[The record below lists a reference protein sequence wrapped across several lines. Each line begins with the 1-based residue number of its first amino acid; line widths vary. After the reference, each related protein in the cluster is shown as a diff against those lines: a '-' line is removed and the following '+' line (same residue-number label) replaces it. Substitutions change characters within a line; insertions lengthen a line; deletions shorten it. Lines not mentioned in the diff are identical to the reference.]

1 MKKLRSVG
9 EGITN
14 LNRNSALSKFV
25 FAVAVISLIMVV
37 YSFVSLI
44 SQDIIQ
50 NRLGFVIGI
59 IALVFAFIVS
69 INSIYKII
77 KNDENFELQ
86 LSLKEIYDLN
96 NQYEKKKYIDRE
108 IFQIFCVP
116 YPKNRF
122 FVGRE
127 DSLSQLESAFKEP
140 GHVRA
145 IIGPSG
151 VGTTQIAL
159 QYAYLQSKNYNLI
172 FWIRSNQRVTLE
184 EDYKILANKL
194 GLIAEGFENVKA
206 INEAVKSWLE
216 LNSSWLLIFDD
227 AQDTSYLDQYIP
239 KKIKGNIIITSCN
252 SDIPN
257 IANPQY
263 VDLFNSNEALD
274 FLIDRIGKIKLQDAE
289 NLINIIGRHPLS
301 LELAVAY
308 IKKTNISIKKYIS
321 YIKKRDVLTFNDPS
335 YTKSIAV
342 CLDISLKEIQKE
354 SAASIDILRLCSF
367 FASGK
372 VTKSM
377 LINGLKSLAEKSIL
391 ILLDI
396 KDENDIIL
404 NVELLESYS
413 LIQRINDGFII
424 HSLIQSAVR
433 DGLTKAE
440 KNRWIADAIK
450 LINELFGENNNLYHI
465 LPHALA
471 VSKCLEESN
480 KDLDVAAELINKIG
494 FYLFNKE
501 DLEGAKSAFEKAIMI
516 SENNQQTVISNLDL
530 VFYTLGEIQ
539 RDSGDT
545 VDAKRNF
552 EKSLKIS
559 EKTYGISSPIV
570 ARISQKLAMVLR
582 DSGDF
587 ENAKKYI
594 DRALEID
601 ISQQNENNSIYNK
614 EDIAYDYRVLGMI
627 LVDLG
632 DADGAKE
639 YLEKSQ
645 EIERKIRESSKFKNM
660 LQNNSKMFFDE
671 G

>member
-1 MKKLRSVG
+1 MKKLPTDG

-14 LNRNSALSKFV
+14 LNRNSAISKFV

-37 YSFVSLI
+37 YSFISLLN
-44 SQDIIQ
+44 QDIVQ
-50 NRLGFVIGI
+50 NRLGFVIAI

-69 INSIYKII
+69 IDSIYKII
-77 KNDENFELQ
+77 KNNENFDLQ
-86 LSLKEIYDLN
+86 LRLKEINDLS
-96 NQYEKKKYIDRE
+96 NQYGKKKYIERE
-108 IFQIFCVP
+108 KFPIFYVP

-127 DSLSQLESAFKEP
+127 ESLSQLESALKEP

-206 INEAVKSWLE
+206 INDAVRSWLE
-216 LNSSWLLIFDD
+216 SNSNWLLIFDD
-227 AQDTSYLDQYIP
+227 VQDTNYINNYIP
-239 KKIKGNIIITSCN
+239 KKIKGDIIITSCN

-274 FLIDRIGKIKLQDAE
+274 FLINRIGNIELREAE

-301 LELAVAY
+301 LELAAAY
-308 IKKTNISIKKYIS
+308 IKKTDTSIKNYIN
-321 YIKKRDVLTFNDPS
+321 YIKEREVLNFYNAI
-335 YTKSIAV
+335 YTKTIAI
-342 CLDISLKEIQKE
+342 CLDISFIEIQKE
-354 SAASIDILRLCSF
+354 TASSMDILRLCSF
-367 FASGK
+367 LASEK
-372 VTKSM
+372 VTELM
-377 LINGLKSLAEKSIL
+377 LINGLKSLTEKSVL
-391 ILLDI
+391 ILFGI
-396 KDENDIIL
+396 KDEHEVIL
-404 NVELLESYS
+404 NIELLESYS
-413 LIQRINDGFII
+413 LIQQVNDGFII

-440 KNRWIADAIK
+440 KDRWIADAIK
-450 LINELFGENNNLYHI
+450 LINELFGENDNLYHI

-471 VSKCLEESN
+471 VSRFSEESN
-480 KDLDVAAELINKIG
+480 KDLDVAAELLNKIG
-494 FYLFNKE
+494 FCLFNKG
-501 DLEGAKSAFEKAIMI
+501 DLEGAKSAFERAIMI
-516 SENNQQTVISNLDL
+516 SENNQQTVISNFDL

-539 RDSGDT
+539 RDSGNT

-552 EKSLKIS
+552 ERSLKIS
-559 EKTYGISSPIV
+559 EKTYGMSSPIV

-582 DSGDF
+582 DNGDF

-594 DRALEID
+594 ERALEID
-601 ISQQNENNSIYNK
+601 IFQFNSIYNK
-614 EDIAYDYRVLGMI
+614 EDLAYDYRVLGMI
-627 LVDLG
+627 LEDLG
-632 DADGAKE
+632 DANGAKE

-645 EIERKIRESSKFKNM
+645 EIEREILKSSKFNNM